1 MLLIIIYDYLR
12 ENADSAQ
19 KREGTPTPSMA
30 STDGQSQAAPSTPCP
45 FISSPSIVATSVS
58 SEKLDGKESVSPT
71 KSTTTTEKKQI
82 DVKPKALADAS
93 MATYLDVA
101 VLRCLFTSQWLE
113 EGIEWALNFLL
124 NR

>member
-12 ENADSAQ
+12 ENADSEQ
-19 KREGTPTPSMA
+19 KRESTPTPSMG
-30 STDGQSQAAPSTPCP
+30 STDGQSQVAPSTPCP
-45 FISSPSIVATSVS
+45 FIGSPSIAATSVS

-71 KSTTTTEKKQI
+71 KTTEKKQI
-82 DVKPKALADAS
+82 EVKPKALADAS

-113 EGIEWALNFLL
+113 GGIEWALNFLL

>member
-1 MLLIIIYDYLR
+1 MC
-12 ENADSAQ
+12 
-19 KREGTPTPSMA
+19 

-45 FISSPSIVATSVS
+45 FIGTPSIVATSVS

-71 KSTTTTEKKQI
+71 KSSKTTEKKQTE
-82 DVKPKALADAS
+82 VKPKALADAS

-113 EGIEWALNFLL
+113 EGIEWALNFVL